1 MGFSRLGGVPP
12 QQDEPMSQN
21 PTSKSVP
28 CPHWSE
34 PVTTHRNPVPTV
46 DIIIECETLDGERGI
61 LLIERADEPGALFFC
76 RCKVK
81 TTR

>member
-1 MGFSRLGGVPP
+1 
-12 QQDEPMSQN
+12 MSQS

-28 CPHWSE
+28 FPHCGE

-61 LLIERADEPGALFFC
+61 LLIERAREPGPCFFADA
-76 RCKVK
+76 K
-81 TTR
+81 